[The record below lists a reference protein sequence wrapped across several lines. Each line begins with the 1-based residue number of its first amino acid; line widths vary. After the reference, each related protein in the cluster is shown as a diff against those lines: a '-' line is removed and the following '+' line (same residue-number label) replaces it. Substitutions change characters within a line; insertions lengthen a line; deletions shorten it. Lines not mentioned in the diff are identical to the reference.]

1 MNTINLTVVYNNI
14 KTLSKQLNIRMS
26 EIEEDAGVSPGY
38 MSRLAQKN
46 GDTANTA
53 LLGVIASAAKK
64 LFISIES
71 VLFADVSNMSPEEE
85 KMLQF
90 ITKLLDD
97 TEKGKFHWKQDSEE
111 SIKENID
118 KRRGSHPLFVTE
130 KSYAPDIDTYM
141 DITLFDS
148 KCNQSASVLG
158 TIRSTKFIKQNEWT
172 NSEIILVRAKI
183 PGTSSYMHDEAFEL
197 YIYQKS
203 IASDKTKLIP
213 LCNAEKRK
221 KEALFNA
228 LDSLYDAAG
237 TSSRTLSFDQET
249 ENLIDKYLFS

>member
-1 MNTINLTVVYNNI
+1 MNTINLTTVYNNI
-14 KTLSKQLNIRMS
+14 KNLAKKLNIRMS
-26 EIEEDAGVSPGY
+26 EIEEAAGVSPGY

-53 LLGVIASAAKK
+53 LLGVIASASKK
-64 LFISIES
+64 LSVSMESI
-71 VLFADVSNMSPEEE
+71 LFSDLSSMSPEEE

-90 ITKLLDD
+90 ITKLLED
-97 TEKGKFHWKQDSEE
+97 TEKGTFHWKQDSEE
-111 SIKENID
+111 SIKDEID
-118 KRRGSHPLFVTE
+118 KKRGSHPLFVTD
-130 KSYAPDIDTYM
+130 KSYDPDNDAYM
-141 DITLFDS
+141 DITFFDS
-148 KCNQSASVLG
+148 KFNQSASVLG

-172 NSEIILVRAKI
+172 NSEIILVRTKI

-237 TSSRTLSFDQET
+237 TSSRNMSFDQET

>member
-53 LLGVIASAAKK
+53 LLGVIASASKK
-64 LFISIES
+64 LSVSMESI
-71 VLFADVSNMSPEEE
+71 LFSDLSSMSPEEE

-90 ITKLLDD
+90 ITKLLED
-97 TEKGKFHWKQDSEE
+97 TEKGTFHWKQDSEE
-111 SIKENID
+111 SIKDDID
-118 KRRGSHPLFVTE
+118 KKKGSHPLFVTD
-130 KSYAPDIDTYM
+130 KSYAPDIDAYM
-141 DITLFDS
+141 DITFFNS
-148 KCNQSASVLG
+148 KFNQSASVLG

-172 NSEIILVRAKI
+172 NSEIILVRTII
-183 PGTSSYMHDEAFEL
+183 PGTSYMHDEAFEL
-197 YIYQKS
+197 YIYQRS
-203 IASDKTKLIP
+203 IALDKTKLIP

-221 KEALFNA
+221 NEALFKA

-237 TSSRTLSFDQET
+237 TSSKTLSFDKDT
-249 ENLIDKYLFS
+249 ENLIDRYLLS